1 MPSHDSDVLIA
12 SVLILIPYPRR
23 SLTRNHGLHLV
34 RRHHRDGQGR
44 PDDSVP
50 HHRRSAEAAKL
61 GDLPQARLCEDM
73 KPLVFQVHTATN
85 LAAKMVA
92 RLSGQEP
99 QDLNDNLV
107 SYDDMRVRIT
117 EVLNALASADKD
129 LVNKLGEESA
139 PTVMGPGRTLD
150 IPGKAFAM
158 GAAMPNIFFHVS
170 MAYAILRKEGVPLGK
185 KDFIMSF
192 VGEHVMKAAQ

>member
-1 MPSHDSDVLIA
+1 MAFTLYDGTIATAKAALTTLSHIID
-12 SVLILIPYPRR
+12 
-23 SLTRNHGLHLV
+23 
-34 RRHHRDGQGR
+34 
-44 PDDSVP
+44 
-50 HHRRSAEAAKL
+50 EAQRQPNSETF
-61 GDLPQARLCEDM
+61 PQARLCEDM

-139 PTVMGPGRTLD
+139 PTVMGPSRTLD